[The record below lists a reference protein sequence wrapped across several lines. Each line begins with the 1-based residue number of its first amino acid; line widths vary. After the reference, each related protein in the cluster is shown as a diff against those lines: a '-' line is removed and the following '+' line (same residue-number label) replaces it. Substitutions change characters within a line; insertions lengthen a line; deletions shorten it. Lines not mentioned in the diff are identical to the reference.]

1 MEDEIGRE
9 TLLELL
15 TLQISILERYK
26 KLLEHDQRKKAK
38 KALNEVLKAAI
49 AAVEPI
55 VTWQHMAYDE
65 AVGVHEDAVK
75 KTHDLLKKLLD
86 EEKERA
92 EMHKRM
98 RQQASER
105 GGRQT

>member
-1 MEDEIGRE
+1 MADEIGRE

-38 KALNEVLKAAI
+38 EALNGILKAAI
-49 AAVEPI
+49 AAVEPV
-55 VTWQHMAYDE
+55 VTWQRMAYDE

-75 KTHDLLKKLLD
+75 KTRDLLQKLLD
-86 EEKERA
+86 EEKGRA

-98 RQQASER
+98 RQQAER
-105 GGRQT
+105 GGGQK